1 MTEEN
6 SYTLRELEGDDMF
19 LMVNIISKIGID
31 RLKACLEAESVKV
44 AMAMVGNKEADTAA
58 KEEALNK
65 AGVLVMMEVA
75 YTILERLPDC
85 KHEIYT
91 LLAQVSGKKVDEIA
105 HMKLIPL
112 TRMIK
117 DFFRKP
123 EFTDFFT
130 EVCELFGLKT

>member
-6 SYTLRELEGDDMF
+6 SYTLRELEGEDMF

-31 RLKACLEAESVKV
+31 RLKACLESASVKTAV
-44 AMAMVGNKEADTAA
+44 AIMSSKDADAAA
-58 KEEALNK
+58 KEEAMNK
-65 AGVLVMMEVA
+65 VGMLVMMEIA
-75 YTILERLPDC
+75 STILERLPEC
-85 KHEIYT
+85 KHEIYA
-91 LLAQVSGKKVDEIA
+91 LLAQVSGKKVDDIA

-123 EFTDFFT
+123 EFPDFFT
-130 EVCELFGLKT
+130 EVYELFS

>member
-31 RLKACLEAESVKV
+31 RLKACLESESVKT
-44 AMAMVGNKEADTAA
+44 AMTIMSNKDADTAA
-58 KEEALNK
+58 KEEAMNK
-65 AGVLVMMEVA
+65 VGMLVMMEIA
-75 YTILERLPDC
+75 STILERLPEC
-85 KHEIYT
+85 KNEIYT
-91 LLAQVSGKKVDEIA
+91 LLAQVSGKKVDDIA

-123 EFTDFFT
+123 EFPDFFT
-130 EVCELFGLKT
+130 EVYELFS